1 MLGRI
6 VHSPR
11 PAAPRMP
18 NAAYAL
24 YMVGLLLGEASRAG
38 FVPAG
43 VSLAALWTDGPWLWM
58 AGVAYV
64 LCFLYFGTR
73 LSLSDIAV
81 HRLPNRLV
89 ARWAGASAALL
100 LLISVLRGNVV
111 DLLWAGLGLLLLGG
125 GYLLVA
131 VLGRGAMGMGDVKL
145 AGVLGLNLGYFSLG
159 SLLLATLFAFVTAS
173 LVVLGGMLLRKL
185 SMKSHVP
192 FGPFMIL
199 GAAIAL
205 GMTP

>member
-1 MLGRI
+1 M
-6 VHSPR
+6 
-11 PAAPRMP
+11 
-18 NAAYAL
+18 
-24 YMVGLLLGEASRAG
+24 
-38 FVPAG
+38 
-43 VSLAALWTDGPWLWM
+43 SLAALWTDGPWLRM

-125 GYLLVA
+125 GYLLIA

-185 SMKSHVP
+185 SMKSHVLRP
-192 FGPFMIL
+192 VHDPGCGDRPGYDTMNGWL
-199 GAAIAL
+199 PPNSSRHCATMSAPHRSGCQ
-205 GMTP
+205 G